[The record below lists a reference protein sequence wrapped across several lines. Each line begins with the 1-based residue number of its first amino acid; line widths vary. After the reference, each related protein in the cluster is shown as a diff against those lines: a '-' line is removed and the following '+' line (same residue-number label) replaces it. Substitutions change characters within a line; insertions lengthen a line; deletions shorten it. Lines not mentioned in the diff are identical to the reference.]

1 MLNDSQ
7 AVRNAQD
14 LNCMAVPVKYRQIGD
29 FHEYYSGARTVPYLT
44 IFVGGN
50 HEASNHL
57 WELYYGGWAAPG
69 IYYMGSANVVRLGPL
84 RIAGLSGIW
93 NGRDYKKPHFERLP
107 YNSSDV
113 RSIYHVR
120 ELDTRKLLQIRTQV
134 DIGISH
140 DWPRGVEWQGDLR
153 GLLRVKPYLEDD
165 LNNGRLNSV
174 AAKLALDRLR
184 PAYWFSAHHHVKF
197 AATIDYS
204 KEENGSGSQK
214 QAVPEEQHRTD
225 TQQGTATKNEEEIDL
240 DLDGEVPVTSQA
252 APPETLKSSN
262 ADEINLDLED
272 EDEEPSQA
280 HDDIPTV
287 SEDLRAQLPAAF
299 SRPPA
304 NTSTEQLPPPP
315 GIANKLTRFLALDKC
330 GANRSFLQI
339 LDVKPVSQHSA
350 PAPPQKFFR
359 LEYDK
364 EWLAIL
370 RVFAAD
376 LTLGD
381 PSAQVPP
388 DRGPAHY
395 LPLIEA
401 EEAWVEANLVQ
412 PGKMVIPENFE
423 LTAPVYDPTM
433 GINVQGQPREY
444 SNPQTRAF
452 CKMLQIPNPF
462 HATEE
467 EVQARMQAGPRPD
480 DPRFEGGHR
489 GRGGFHGGRG
499 RTRGRGG
506 NRGGN
511 RGGQG
516 RAWQR

>member
-1 MLNDSQ
+1 MNIFQ
-7 AVRNAQD
+7 AVRNAYD

-69 IYYMGSANVVRLGPL
+69 IYYMGAANVVRLGPL

-153 GLLRVKPYLEDD
+153 GLLRVKPYLEED

-197 AATIDYS
+197 AATVDYS
-204 KEENGSGSQK
+204 KEENRSDSQK
-214 QAVPEEQHRTD
+214 QAVTQAQPISNEQ
-225 TQQGTATKNEEEIDL
+225 QATATKNEEEIEL
-240 DLDGEVPVTSQA
+240 DLDEDVPVATQA
-252 APPETLKSSN
+252 APSNPPKLSN
-262 ADEINLDLED
+262 ADEIDLGLDD
-272 EDEEPSQA
+272 EAERPAQT

-287 SEDLRAQLPAAF
+287 PEDLRAQLPAAF

-304 NTSTEQLPPPP
+304 NTSTEGFPPPP
-315 GIANKLTRFLALDKC
+315 DITNKLTRFLALDKC

-339 LDVKPVSQHSA
+339 LNVEPVSKPST
-350 PAPPQKFFR
+350 PAHQQKSFR

-381 PSAQVPP
+381 PSAQIPQ
-388 DRGPAHY
+388 DQGSAHY
-395 LPLIEA
+395 LPRIEI
-401 EEAWVEANLVQ
+401 EETWVEANVVQ
-412 PGKMVIPENFE
+412 PGKMIIPENFE
-423 LTAPVYDPTM
+423 LTAPVYNPAM

-444 SNPQTRAF
+444 RNPQTRAF
-452 CKMLQIPNPF
+452 CEMLQIPNPF

-489 GRGGFHGGRG
+489 GRGGFGGGRG
-499 RTRGRGG
+499 WARGRGG